1 VGVEERSG
9 DASTSTA
16 RTSPTVLSGLL
27 AHGLIGSSTT
37 GRLGVL
43 PRVMRR
49 VSCLKTSTE
58 RH

>member
-1 VGVEERSG
+1 VGIEERSG
-9 DASTSTA
+9 DASTSTV

-27 AHGLIGSSTT
+27 AHRLIGSSTI
-37 GRLGVL
+37 GRLGGL
-43 PRVMRR
+43 PRAMRR